1 MKLRRNLYALALF
14 VCSISVTYFVTV
26 STARQQAKSSN
37 NDYQI
42 GGTLYM
48 QKSAEYRAIAYQA
61 FNQARWQLDADLEKK
76 NLKQLPKAER
86 KKPRAIMVDIDET
99 MLDNSPAQS
108 VGILNK
114 RAFNIDDWYA
124 WGKLKKAKPIP
135 GAVDFVNDAVS
146 KGVKVFFVSNRD
158 EVQKTETV
166 ENLITAKFK
175 DVSSENVLLRQLDS
189 NGRGIS
195 TKEPRREFI
204 LQKYRIVMFIGDNL
218 DDHSDVFEKKAI
230 DARFAEVDKARDLFG
245 KRYIVL
251 PNAMYGTWENA
262 IYDYNN
268 ALSPEDREKKR
279 AAALELP

>member
-1 MKLRRNLYALALF
+1 MKLRKNLYALALI
-14 VCSISVTYFVTV
+14 VCSASATYFVTV
-26 STARQQAKSSN
+26 STAGQGVAPAN

-42 GGTLYM
+42 GATLWM
-48 QKSAEYRAIAYQA
+48 QKAAEYRAIAYQA

-76 NLKQLPKAER
+76 NAKKLPKSER

-99 MLDNSPAQS
+99 LLDNSPAQS

-114 RAFNIDDWYA
+114 RAFNTDDWYA

-135 GAVDFVNDAVS
+135 GAVDFVNYAVS

-158 EVQKTETV
+158 EIQKADTI
-166 ENLITAKFK
+166 ENLITAKFP

-218 DDHSDVFEKKAI
+218 DDHSDVFEKKAV

-262 IYDYNN
+262 IYNFNN
-268 ALSPEDREKKR
+268 ALPPEDKEKKR
-279 AAALELP
+279 AAVLEMP

>member
-1 MKLRRNLYALALF
+1 MKIRSNLYIIALVL
-14 VCSISVTYFVTV
+14 CSVSATYFVTI
-26 STARQQAKSSN
+26 SAAGPQAKSSN

-42 GGTLYM
+42 GSTLYM
-48 QKSAEYRAIAYQA
+48 QKAAEYRALAYQA
-61 FNQARWQLDADLEKK
+61 FNQARWQLDADMQKK
-76 NLKQLPKAER
+76 NLKHLPKDER

-108 VGILNK
+108 VGILGK
-114 RAFNIDDWYA
+114 KAFNNDEWYA

-135 GAVDFVNDAVS
+135 GAVDFVNYAVS

-158 EVQKTETV
+158 EIQKADTI
-166 ENLITAKFK
+166 ENLMTAKFN
-175 DVSSENVLLRQLDS
+175 DISADNVLLRQLDS

-218 DDHSDVFEKKAI
+218 DDHSDVFEKKSI
-230 DARFAEVDKARDLFG
+230 DARFAEVEKAKDLFG

-268 ALSPEDREKKR
+268 ALSPEDKEKKR
-279 AAALELP
+279 AAALEMP

>member
-1 MKLRRNLYALALF
+1 MKLRRNLYALALV
-14 VCSISVTYFVTV
+14 VCSISATYFVTV
-26 STARQQAKSSN
+26 STAGQQANSSN

-48 QKSAEYRAIAYQA
+48 QKAAEYRAIAYQA

-108 VGILNK
+108 FGILNK
-114 RAFNIDDWYA
+114 RPFSNADWYA

-135 GAVDFVNDAVS
+135 GAVDFVNYAVS
-146 KGVKVFFVSNRD
+146 KGVNVFFVSNRD
-158 EVQKTETV
+158 EVQKADTIQ
-166 ENLITAKFK
+166 NLITAKFT

-189 NGRGIS
+189 NGKGIS
-195 TKEPRREFI
+195 TKEPRREYI

-268 ALSPEDREKKR
+268 ALSPEDKEKKR
-279 AAALELP
+279 AAALGIP